1 MLSSCLISLP
11 SNLQCF
17 IFGPFVNPTRN
28 IHRYKTRLSSRMIY
42 AIPKARANNGTFN
55 IGFQGAKVWNDI
67 SDDIKLPS
75 LKRFKKKLKS
85 ILMLININCR
95 FINSICFSGFPLFNT
110 GILSFLLLS
119 FFFYCVLC
127 SCLWCVVPDP
137 LI

>member
-28 IHRYKTRLSSRMIY
+28 IHRYKTRLSSRMIN
-42 AIPKARANNGTFN
+42 AIPKARANYGTMVPYS
-55 IGFQGAKVWNDI
+55 AKVWNDI

-119 FFFYCVLC
+119 SFFY
-127 SCLWCVVPDP
+127 
-137 LI
+137 